1 MGLFNNDEPLIIGEP
16 IEEPET
22 IEEYEELE
30 NLPEP
35 AYASS
40 FGDDEDA
47 DFVDDGDGVFVDIL
61 EPVEI

>member
-30 NLPEP
+30 DLPEP
-35 AYASS
+35 AYALSS
-40 FGDDEDA
+40 GDDEDD
-47 DFVDDGDGVFVDIL
+47 DFYDNGDGVFVDIL